1 MLEIVA
7 ITALVI
13 MLIAFVLLVKAVSKL
28 QINLTITYDYGQT
41 ATITDVYDKDG
52 NLIIAEDSDDSQ
64 AAFDE
69 MVKSMQE
76 FMADEGDVKRG

>member
-13 MLIAFVLLVKAVSKL
+13 MLIALVMLVKALSNL
-28 QINLTITYDYGQT
+28 QINLIVSYDYGQS

-52 NLIIAEDSDDSQ
+52 NLIIAEDSEDNQ

-69 MVKSMQE
+69 MVKAMQE
-76 FMADEGDVKRG
+76 FMTDEGEVKRG

>member
-13 MLIAFVLLVKAVSKL
+13 MLIALVMLVKALSNL
-28 QINLTITYDYGQT
+28 QINLTVSYDYGQS

-52 NLIIAEDSDDSQ
+52 NLIVAEDSEDNQ

-69 MVKSMQE
+69 MVKAMQE
-76 FMADEGDVKRG
+76 FMTDEGEVKRG

>member
-13 MLIAFVLLVKAVSKL
+13 MLIALVMLVKALSNL
-28 QINLTITYDYGQT
+28 QINLTVSYDYGQS

-52 NLIIAEDSDDSQ
+52 NLIIAEDSEDNQ

-69 MVKSMQE
+69 MVKVMQE
-76 FMADEGDVKRG
+76 FMTDEGEVKRG

>member
-13 MLIAFVLLVKAVSKL
+13 MLVALVLLVKTLSKL
-28 QINLTITYDYGQT
+28 QINLTISYDYGQS

-52 NLIIAEDSDDSQ
+52 NLIVAEDSEDNQ

-69 MVKSMQE
+69 MVKAMQE
-76 FMADEGDVKRG
+76 FMTDEGEVKRG